1 MAFSFTVRSQTS
13 VTSETDH
20 ILRSLKPWAHRALR
34 KGFGTLFPSRQRD
47 LDCEVARFIRRN
59 GGQLTDEIER
69 EISHRFGSP
78 VLPALIATGLAIG
91 LLAPSNGHA
100 GEVKP
105 VQGHSFDLGSMR
117 GVAYYTVGP
126 EGYRV
131 VAPLA
136 AENASPVRVTAV
148 LRADQSVTLS
158 VPGALGEGSAS
169 LRIDR
174 AGDHVTVAP
183 THAPGH

>member
-1 MAFSFTVRSQTS
+1 M
-13 VTSETDH
+13 
-20 ILRSLKPWAHRALR
+20 
-34 KGFGTLFPSRQRD
+34 
-47 LDCEVARFIRRN
+47 ARFIRRN
-59 GGQLTDEIER
+59 GGQLTDGIER
-69 EISHRFGSP
+69 EISRRFGSP
-78 VLPALIATGLAIG
+78 VLPILVAATLALG
-91 LLAPSNGHA
+91 LLAPTGGHA
-100 GEVKP
+100 GELRP
-105 VQGHSFDLGSMR
+105 VEGHSFDLGSLR
-117 GVAYYTVGP
+117 GVAYYTVEP

-131 VAPLA
+131 VATLA

-148 LRADQSVTLS
+148 LTADQSVTLS

>member
-1 MAFSFTVRSQTS
+1 MAFSLTIRSQTS

-20 ILRSLKPWAHRALR
+20 TLRSLKPWAHRALH
-34 KGFGTLFPSRQRD
+34 KGFGALFPSRQRD

-59 GGQLTDEIER
+59 GGQLTDGIER
-69 EISHRFGSP
+69 EISRRCGSP
-78 VLPALIATGLAIG
+78 VLPILVAAALALG
-91 LLAPSNGHA
+91 LLAPTGGHA
-100 GEVKP
+100 GELRP
-105 VQGHSFDLGSMR
+105 EEGHSFDLGSSR
-117 GVAYYTVGP
+117 GVAYYTVEP

-131 VAPLA
+131 VATLA

>member
-1 MAFSFTVRSQTS
+1 MAFS
-13 VTSETDH
+13 
-20 ILRSLKPWAHRALR
+20 LPRSLPYTASLGSHQRPQWLKAPAQQALR
-34 KGFGTLFPSRQRD
+34 KVLEVLLSSRQRD
-47 LDCEVARFIRRN
+47 PDCEVARFIRRN
-59 GGQLTDEIER
+59 GGQITDEIER
-69 EISHRFGSP
+69 EISRRFGSP
-78 VLPALIATGLAIG
+78 VLPILVAAALALG
-91 LLAPSNGHA
+91 LLAPTGGHA
-100 GEVKP
+100 GELRP
-105 VQGHSFDLGSMR
+105 EEGHSFDLGSSR
-117 GVAYYTVGP
+117 GVAYYTVEP

-131 VAPLA
+131 VATLA

>member
-1 MAFSFTVRSQTS
+1 VLT
-13 VTSETDH
+13 
-20 ILRSLKPWAHRALR
+20 ILVAAAL
-34 KGFGTLFPSRQRD
+34 
-47 LDCEVARFIRRN
+47 
-59 GGQLTDEIER
+59 
-69 EISHRFGSP
+69 
-78 VLPALIATGLAIG
+78 ALG
-91 LLAPSNGHA
+91 LLAPTGGHA
-100 GEVKP
+100 GELRP
-105 VQGHSFDLGSMR
+105 EEGHSFDLGSSR
-117 GVAYYTVGP
+117 GVAYYTVEP

-131 VAPLA
+131 VATLA